1 MLRFSSLNKG
11 FSFLEVILTIAL
23 IGAVITPVMMVQYNT
38 LSFMS
43 GSRDKLRTIFLLDG
57 LFPQA
62 SLDGKNTEV
71 GFTLE
76 KKYEDP
82 AVTVRYEVLGIAEKS
97 SLQKMQ
103 HLYRTRTI
111 STPQSKEARPQQE
124 ISFLFIPPKE
134 EQGAET
140 KAPATL
146 QQKNTQGVV

>member
-1 MLRFSSLNKG
+1 MLRSSNLSKG
-11 FSFLEVILTIAL
+11 FSFLEIVLTIAL

-43 GSRDKLRTIFLLDG
+43 GFRDKLRTIFLLDG

-62 SLDGKNTEV
+62 FLEEKSTEV
-71 GFTLE
+71 GFMLE

-97 SLQKMQ
+97 SLKKM
-103 HLYRTRTI
+103 HHIYRTRTI
-111 STPQSKEARPQQE
+111 STPESKEARPQQE

-134 EQGAET
+134 ETET
-140 KAPATL
+140 KAPSAT
-146 QQKNTQGVV
+146 QQKNTQGPA